1 MLFKL
6 VLHDGKLLLQKHL
19 LQCPANFLRKQQHH
33 VLTGSWNKAAEQT
46 SFRKWHSSL
55 YNPNI
60 YLLDLFKPCISCC
73 ERHISS
79 SSKKVDDAVFR
90 QAECELISRLDWQF
104 MAKRLQHDGKAK
116 TPKDEGVYLFKRE
129 PIYEK
134 MENTIIYEE
143 DLYREYGLTQKDV
156 ENLPR
161 EKMRSGWSLNQ
172 TEDIK
177 YGYRKH
183 LVHSTA
189 LQKWGSEEAIK
200 LRRLIIKIEMDKKE
214 EFENEQKNYDI
225 FSFGFKDRQG
235 RVISIALVVNFTVC
249 MMKMVVYAVS
259 MSPSMLA
266 EFLHSMLDTAN
277 QGMIYWGLYVSK
289 KAPDKHHPYGYASF
303 QNITSLCSG
312 FSFFVFGFLLSSIMN
327 FYFFYGAETTL
338 SLSHLG
344 VMYITF
350 LMEGVSL
357 CFATRE
363 LKRKAKKRNMKLF
376 PYIRRGFDPN
386 VVVVFMED
394 MAAVTG
400 VLIASA
406 GMTLSHLYAQPF
418 WDTAASGCVAGLM
431 GIVAAYLIKS
441 NIPSLVGKS
450 IPEEERKDMADFLQ
464 RDRIVKYVSDVKA
477 VEIGHEVRF
486 KAEVAFDGKELA
498 QLLFESKEGMDI
510 LKGFQNVKK
519 EPEAIEYMKKFAD
532 ELQNIQGREVDR
544 IERQMRAEFEAKY
557 HIRLRHVDLEPL

>member
-1 MLFKL
+1 MIFRF
-6 VLHDGKLLLQKHL
+6 VLHNRKLFHKKQLLPFPQT
-19 LQCPANFLRKQQHH
+19 FLRKLQHC
-33 VLTGSWNKAAEQT
+33 TFTKAAKQM
-46 SFRKWHSSL
+46 SFRKWQSTL
-55 YNPNI
+55 QQPNA
-60 YLLDLFKPCISCC
+60 YLRLMDHIRPCIFCS
-73 ERHISS
+73 ERHASS
-79 SSKKVDDAVFR
+79 NSNKLDKAAMQ
-90 QAECELISRLDWQF
+90 QAESELMKRLGWQLTS
-104 MAKRLQHDGKAK
+104 KRLQHDGKPK
-116 TPKDEGVYLFKRE
+116 IPKDEGLYLFKRE
-129 PIYEK
+129 PVYENMK
-134 MENTIIYEE
+134 NTIIYEE
-143 DLYREYGLTQKDV
+143 ELYREYGLTQKDV
-156 ENLPR
+156 EALPR
-161 EKMRSGWSLNQ
+161 EKMRSGWSISQMEN
-172 TEDIK
+172 IK

-183 LVHSTA
+183 LVHTLA

-200 LRRLIIKIEMDKKE
+200 LRRLIIKREMDRKE
-214 EFENEQKNYDI
+214 EYENEQKNYDI
-225 FSFGFKDRQG
+225 FTFGFKDRQG
-235 RVISIALVVNFTVC
+235 RVISVALVVNFTVC

-266 EFLHSMLDTAN
+266 EFLHSLLDTAN

-357 CFATRE
+357 YFATRE
-363 LKRKAKKRNMKLF
+363 LRRKAKIRNMKLF

-394 MAAVTG
+394 LAAVTG

-406 GMTLSHLYAQPF
+406 GMTLAHLYNQPF

-450 IPEEERKDMADFLQ
+450 IPEEERKDMAEFLQ

-498 QLLFESKEGMDI
+498 QLLFESSEGRDI
-510 LKGFQNVKK
+510 LQNFKK
-519 EPEAIEYMKKFAD
+519 IREGEDALEYMKKFAD

-544 IERQMRAEFEAKY
+544 IERQMKAEFEGKY
-557 HIRLRHVDLEPL
+557 HIKLRHVDLEPL